1 MRKKQIIYLWAAAFL
16 FTAACTH
23 KVQVEP
29 IHITVDINIRV
40 DKALDDFFSDLDAT
54 EPAAEPLTAPKKR

>member
-1 MRKKQIIYLWAAAFL
+1 MRKKFFICLWAAAFL

-29 IHITVDINIRV
+29 IHITVDINIKV
-40 DKALDDFFSDLDAT
+40 DKALDDFFSDIDAV
-54 EPAAEPLTAPKKR
+54 EPAGESEKR